1 MIAFRQLCKVIA
13 LPLAAVMA
21 MASLP
26 LPVAHAA
33 LVSTDRVIEQS
44 PMVQDDRQRVMQFLA
59 REDVREQMQV
69 LGVDPDEA
77 AARAAALS
85 DAEVSRIVGQ
95 LDSLP
100 AGEGV
105 ASTIIIVGAVVFVVL
120 LITDILGL
128 TDIFTFINR

>member
-1 MIAFRQLCKVIA
+1 MIAFRQLCKAIA

-26 LPVAHAA
+26 LPVARAA

-44 PMVQDDRQRVMQFLA
+44 PMVQDDRQRVAQFLA
-59 REDVREQMQV
+59 REDVREQMQT

-95 LDSLP
+95 LDSQP

>member
-1 MIAFRQLCKVIA
+1 MIAFQKMFKAIA

-21 MASLP
+21 LASLP
-26 LPVAHAA
+26 LPVAQAA
-33 LVSTDRVIEQS
+33 LVSTDRVIEQA
-44 PMVQDDRQRVMQFLA
+44 PVVQDDRQRVAQFLA
-59 REDVREQMQV
+59 RQDVREQMQA

-85 DAEVSRIVGQ
+85 DTEVGRIVGQ
-95 LDSLP
+95 LDQLP
-100 AGEGV
+100 AGEGI
-105 ASTIIIVGAVVFVVL
+105 ASTIIIVGAVIFVVL

>member
-26 LPVAHAA
+26 LPVARAA
-33 LVSTDRVIEQS
+33 LVTTDRVIEQS
-44 PMVQDDRQRVMQFLA
+44 PVAQDDRQRVAQFLA
-59 REDVREQMQV
+59 REDVRAQMQA

-77 AARAAALS
+77 AARTAALS
-85 DAEVSRIVGQ
+85 DEEVSRIVGQ
-95 LDSLP
+95 LDQLP

-105 ASTIIIVGAVVFVVL
+105 AATIIIVGAVIFVVL

>member
-1 MIAFRQLCKVIA
+1 MIAFRQLCKAIA
-13 LPLAAVMA
+13 IPVAAIVT

-26 LPVAHAA
+26 LPVARAA
-33 LVSTDRVIEQS
+33 LVSTDRVIEQA
-44 PMVQDDRQRVMQFLA
+44 PAVQDDRQRVMQFLE
-59 REDVREQMQV
+59 RQDVREQMQA

-105 ASTIIIVGAVVFVVL
+105 ATTIIIVGAVIFVVL

-128 TDIFTFINR
+128 TDIFTFVN